1 MGSVRK
7 TSGSVFRRIAA
18 FSVHFRWAVLLVWL
32 AAVPLAVFIL
42 PSLSSVT
49 TDDNASFLPKS
60 SETHK
65 AAELEK
71 PFRSESVSGSATVVI
86 ARNASALTVDD
97 YAYIKAL
104 GQKVQA
110 VTNVKVVENR
120 GVSTDGKAVQLYVG
134 VDASP
139 TSKEGER
146 LVGDIRALFSAG
158 RPSGLAVHLT
168 GSFPVV
174 VDASTERNR
183 NVDRTGKFT
192 VVLIVLLLFFVF
204 RSLLAPLLALVP
216 AMVALAIAGPVIGG
230 FSKLGL
236 EVSSVTEL
244 LLTVLI
250 LGAGTDYGLFF
261 VFRVREQLR
270 SGQKPN
276 EAVMSALEKVGESI
290 TFSALTVMAALV
302 SLLLAKF
309 GLYKGLGPGLAIGL
323 AVMLVV
329 SLTFLPALAAVL
341 GRVAFWPSRTKRGVS
356 STGLWGKIAGKV
368 ISRPFTMLVAGTVL
382 FGALSLGLIGYRTT
396 GLNSVSE
403 TSSSADSA
411 QGTEVL
417 GAHYKSG
424 GLPQELLFRY
434 DTSIWEHP
442 QDLQVLHEYFSAQPT
457 FNSLTSPLLFGG
469 QRYTAAQL
477 AGLIASPA
485 APAQLK
491 QALQQFISRDGK
503 TVRLFVTLSAG
514 NSGSVAADET
524 TPIVRGFVAQ
534 AQKQTGA
541 VAAGVYSQDA
551 ASYDIGHT
559 ATNDLK
565 RIMPIVLVVIGIL
578 LALMLRSVVA
588 PLYLILTVGL
598 SYIASLGFAML
609 VFVHTGHSEGLNF
622 ILPFIMFIF
631 SMALGEDYNIL
642 VMNRIREEAVGKL
655 PLKKAAAL
663 TAEIHGVKKNA
674 LYKYGLEHH

>member
-1 MGSVRK
+1 L
-7 TSGSVFRRIAA
+7 FRRIAA
-18 FSVHFRWAVLLVWL
+18 FSVRFRWAVLLVWL
-32 AAVPLAVFIL
+32 AAVPLAVFVL

-71 PFRSESVSGSATVVI
+71 PFRSESVNGSATVVI
-86 ARNASALTVDD
+86 ARNTSVLTADD

-323 AVMLVV
+323 AVML
-329 SLTFLPALAAVL
+329 A
-341 GRVAFWPSRTKRGVS
+341 
-356 STGLWGKIAGKV
+356 
-368 ISRPFTMLVAGTVL
+368 
-382 FGALSLGLIGYRTT
+382 
-396 GLNSVSE
+396 
-403 TSSSADSA
+403 
-411 QGTEVL
+411 
-417 GAHYKSG
+417 
-424 GLPQELLFRY
+424 
-434 DTSIWEHP
+434 
-442 QDLQVLHEYFSAQPT
+442 
-457 FNSLTSPLLFGG
+457 
-469 QRYTAAQL
+469 
-477 AGLIASPA
+477 
-485 APAQLK
+485 
-491 QALQQFISRDGK
+491 
-503 TVRLFVTLSAG
+503 
-514 NSGSVAADET
+514 
-524 TPIVRGFVAQ
+524 
-534 AQKQTGA
+534 
-541 VAAGVYSQDA
+541 
-551 ASYDIGHT
+551 
-559 ATNDLK
+559 
-565 RIMPIVLVVIGIL
+565 
-578 LALMLRSVVA
+578 
-588 PLYLILTVGL
+588 
-598 SYIASLGFAML
+598 
-609 VFVHTGHSEGLNF
+609 
-622 ILPFIMFIF
+622 
-631 SMALGEDYNIL
+631 
-642 VMNRIREEAVGKL
+642 
-655 PLKKAAAL
+655 
-663 TAEIHGVKKNA
+663 
-674 LYKYGLEHH
+674 